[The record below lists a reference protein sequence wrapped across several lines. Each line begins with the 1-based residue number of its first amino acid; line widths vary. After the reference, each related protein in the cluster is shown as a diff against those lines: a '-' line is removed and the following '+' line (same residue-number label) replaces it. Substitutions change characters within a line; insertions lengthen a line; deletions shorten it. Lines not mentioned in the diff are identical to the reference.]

1 MKADDPL
8 SSTAPPN
15 NLHRF
20 REEIGLSKAEL
31 ARMAKLNEKTIA
43 RVERR
48 KMRFRIE
55 TYRKIF
61 NALNAGRRSEGF
73 GELRY
78 DEVFPPQS

>member
-1 MKADDPL
+1 MTVKAT
-8 SSTAPPN
+8 TAALPPN
-15 NLHRF
+15 NLHKF

-48 KMRFRIE
+48 EMTFRVE

-61 NALNAGRRSEGF
+61 NALNIARRRAGFKEPTF
-73 GELRY
+73 E
-78 DEVFPPQS
+78 EVFPPKS